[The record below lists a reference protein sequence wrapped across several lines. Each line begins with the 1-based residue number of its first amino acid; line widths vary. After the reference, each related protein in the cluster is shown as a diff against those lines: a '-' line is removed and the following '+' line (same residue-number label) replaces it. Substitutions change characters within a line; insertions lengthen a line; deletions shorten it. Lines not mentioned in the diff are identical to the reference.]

1 MNLIDWN
8 IDREREQCNP
18 SDTSDTSDTSDRSK
32 QSKEDR

>member
-8 IDREREQCNP
+8 IDREREQCTP
-18 SDTSDTSDTSDRSK
+18 PPSDTSDTSDRSK

>member
-18 SDTSDTSDTSDRSK
+18 SSDTSDRSK